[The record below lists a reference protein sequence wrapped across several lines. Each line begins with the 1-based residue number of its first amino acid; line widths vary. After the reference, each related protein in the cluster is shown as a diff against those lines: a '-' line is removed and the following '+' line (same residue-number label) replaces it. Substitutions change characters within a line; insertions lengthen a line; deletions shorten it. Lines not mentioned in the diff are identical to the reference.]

1 MFASQLIK
9 NLAPRS
15 LVAAPLRG
23 IKLHEYQAQALLKQY
38 KVPCPEGHV
47 AQSPEQAFDFTEY
60 LHSSGYVVKSQV
72 LSGGRGLGHFKENGF
87 QGGVHVVDTP
97 EKVRTVAEQMLGK
110 TLVTKQQPDGVPC
123 NSVYIVEKVQVGKEF
138 YLSLTLDRPN
148 ASPVFIY
155 STEGGMS
162 IEDVAHETPEKIHKL
177 RINPMKGPDTADLK
191 KVASDLGLQSN
202 EKEVVHMLEQLYKLF
217 HEKDCDLIEIN
228 PLLLTKQGKVLAADA
243 KVTIDGNAGY
253 RQKEMVAM
261 EDKSQNNI
269 KETIAAEH
277 DMNYIYI
284 GGNIGCLVNGAG
296 LAMSTMDII
305 SMYGGTPANFL
316 DVGGSA
322 EGEALVA
329 AMKLL
334 NDDEHVKAIFVNI
347 FGGILRCDRLAQS
360 IIDAN
365 KANSFTK
372 PIVLRLKGTNSEI
385 AKELIKG
392 REKELGIYYNEDFDS
407 AAQLV
412 CKVAA
417 E

>member
-1 MFASQLIK
+1 M
-9 NLAPRS
+9 LA
-15 LVAAPLRG
+15 
-23 IKLHEYQAQALLKQY
+23 E
-38 KVPCPEGHV
+38 KVKTV
-47 AQSPEQAFDFTEY
+47 AQ
-60 LHSSGYVVKSQV
+60 
-72 LSGGRGLGHFKENGF
+72 
-87 QGGVHVVDTP
+87 
-97 EKVRTVAEQMLGK
+97 QMLGN

-123 NSVYIVEKVQVGKEF
+123 NSVYIVEKVNVGKEF

-162 IEDVAHETPEKIHKL
+162 IEDVAHDTPEKIHKL
-177 RINPMKGPDTADLK
+177 RIDPLKGPDQASFK
-191 KVASDLGLQSN
+191 KVASDLGLQAH
-202 EKEVVHMLEQLYKLF
+202 EKEVVHMLEQLYKCF
-217 HEKDCDLIEIN
+217 HDKDCDLIEIN
-228 PLLLTKQGKVLAADA
+228 PLLLTKQGQVLAADA
-243 KVTIDGNAGY
+243 KVTVDGNAGY
-253 RQKEMVAM
+253 RQKEIVAM
-261 EDKSQNNI
+261 EDKSQNNA
-269 KETIAAEH
+269 KETIAAQY
-277 DMNYIYI
+277 DLNYIYI
-284 GGNIGCLVNGAG
+284 GGDIGCLVNGAG

-334 NDDEHVKAIFVNI
+334 NDDHKVKAIFVNI

-365 KANSFTK
+365 KAHSFSK
-372 PIVLRLKGTNSEI
+372 PIVLRLKGTNSDV